1 MLSQINLAALAVVSA
16 AEESGE
22 AAVNPWVIGGV
33 ALGFLLFL
41 LLALVWF
48 GGGREHS

>member
-1 MLSQINLAALAVVSA
+1 MLSQISLAVLAVVSA
-16 AEESGE
+16 AEEHGE
-22 AAVNPWVIGGV
+22 PAVNPWVIGGV
-33 ALGFLLFL
+33 VLAFLLFM